1 MEHNLPID
9 IYEEEKEII
18 YKYID
23 KNIIEKYFDVPV
35 TDDEW
40 EDFLDII
47 DAYVIGLM
55 DKDYELTPAARELE
69 RLRDTIYFRNTED

>member
-1 MEHNLPID
+1 MEINLPID

-23 KNIIEKYFDVPV
+23 KKRIEKYFDVPV

-40 EDFLDII
+40 SDFLDII
-47 DAYVIGLM
+47 DDRVLELM
-55 DKDYELTPAARELE
+55 DINYELTPEARELE
-69 RLRDTIYFRNTED
+69 RLRDTLYYRNTEE